1 MTMDISR
8 PDLKAKK
15 RKRQVVTIAA
25 GVVVLAAVTFLVMR
39 LKPAAPNVDRSTV
52 WTDTVKRG
60 PMVRQVRGLGTLV
73 PREDAIRQIPAQTE
87 ATVVRI
93 RTLPGS
99 TVKADTVLVE
109 LNDPQLSQEALDA
122 ELSLRSAKA
131 DLEQR
136 TSEGAERPD
145 GAKIRLRPP

>member
-1 MTMDISR
+1 MDISR
-8 PDLKAKK
+8 PDLEAKK
-15 RKRQVVTIAA
+15 RKRQAWPIAV
-25 GVVVLAAVTFLVMR
+25 GVVVLAVVTFLVMR
-39 LKPAAPNVDRSTV
+39 VKPAAPTVDRSVV

-99 TVKADTVLVE
+99 NVTPDTVLVE
-109 LNDPQLSQEALDA
+109 LNDPQLSQEPLDA
-122 ELSLRSAKA
+122 
-131 DLEQR
+131 DPR
-136 TSEGAERPD
+136 TSSA
-145 GAKIRLRPP
+145 